1 MTVSVMTIFVLLVV
15 LIDCMNAQITHPE
28 PLIRRYT
35 GKSALIKCTVDQST
49 SLQSNALHVYRAK
62 PGEAFQR
69 VMLFA
74 SGSKK
79 GQNDAAFPRRFSG
92 SISRQ
97 QMTLTIS
104 ALTLD
109 DAAVYYCALWSGDKK
124 VFGSGTRLYVTNQ
137 GSTVPPKVS
146 VYPLSSAEKNGKSAM
161 ICQAKGMIPDL
172 VELLWE
178 KKTTEGWTTVSQDNV
193 VEQKNEKPQ
202 TTVTSMVIVDKN
214 TAQNNIYRCSV
225 THEGFKNKREHYE
238 LTKDEKEPEGE
249 TQGGTQIMST
259 CAPSTEKTQNQ
270 ISDTLDQTHS
280 LSLFVY
286 AYGVMLMKNGIYFC
300 AVFIF
305 LLKRKAG
312 KKDASS

>member
-1 MTVSVMTIFVLLVV
+1 MMFVYIYILLFSEISVV
-15 LIDCMNAQITHPE
+15 LGVTVEQGQKTLVKYESKTSYLTCKVTGLESSNYIHWYQKREGEPISRLLYISADGGLTHDNNNPQA
-28 PLIRRYT
+28 
-35 GKSALIKCTVDQST
+35 KDFTVDKTQ
-49 SLQSNALHVYRAK
+49 LYNLKLSNTKAIH
-62 PGEAFQR
+62 
-69 VMLFA
+69 
-74 SGSKK
+74 
-79 GQNDAAFPRRFSG
+79 
-92 SISRQ
+92 
-97 QMTLTIS
+97 
-104 ALTLD
+104 
-109 DAAVYYCALWSGDKK
+109 AAVYYCAYWDTSSNWIKR
-124 VFGSGTRLYVTNQ
+124 FGSGTQLIVTDQ